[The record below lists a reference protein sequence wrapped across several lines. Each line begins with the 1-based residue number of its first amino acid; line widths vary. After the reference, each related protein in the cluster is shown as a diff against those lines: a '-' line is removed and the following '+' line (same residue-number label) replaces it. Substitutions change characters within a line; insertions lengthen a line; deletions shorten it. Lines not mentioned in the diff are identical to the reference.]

1 MIAICRSND
10 STSITGPFDS
20 ELLQILPPSV
30 RFICHNGAGYNN
42 IDVEACTSRGIQIS
56 STPVAVNDA
65 TADVAILLMIG
76 ALRRITVPFL
86 TVRQGQWVGQSF
98 GLGHDPRGRV
108 LGILGMGGIG
118 RAVATRARAFGMKI
132 QYYNRNRL
140 VPEEA
145 GDARYVSFDE
155 LIGTSDV
162 LSLNLASNLSTRH
175 IISIPQFEMM
185 KDEVVIINTAR
196 GPILDE
202 SALVAALKSGKVFAA
217 GLDVF
222 EEEPKIHPE
231 LLSDYR
237 VVLLPHVGTDTW
249 ETQREMELL
258 VLQNLRNVAQGRPLV
273 TLVREQRG

>member
-20 ELLQILPPSV
+20 ELVQLLPPSV

-42 IDVEACTSRGIQIS
+42 IDVEACTS
-56 STPVAVNDA
+56 

-98 GLGHDPRGRV
+98 GLGHDPKGRV
-108 LGILGMGGIG
+108 LGILGTGGIG
-118 RAVATRARAFGMKI
+118 HTVTTRARAFGMKI

-145 GDARYVSFDE
+145 GDAKYVSFDE
-155 LIGTSDV
+155 MIRTSDV

-175 IISIPQFEMM
+175 IISSPQFEMM
-185 KDEVVIINTAR
+185 KDGVVIINTAR

-231 LLSDYR
+231 LLNDDR

-258 VLQNLRNVAQGRPLV
+258 VLHNLRNVAQGRPLV